1 MQICWRDVVQ
11 RASDGGGGAGP
22 DPSMCGSVVAVMAK
36 RRCRGGVGGGWGSRA
51 STDGGEKSRCMIGWI
66 DVVHLPDVGFAFW
79 IGGGWFSCTIRG
91 NLRRCWIQRRLVV
104 FHDHGQSSYSGTD
117 QEFVLKR
124 EMGLLTRD
132 TMKETRSKAVRSIA
146 IRAAYHRLSHRRKMM
161 IRATIS
167 YREPA
172 IESINVGYGQRQGSM
187 YLSTT
192 PF

>member
-91 NLRRCWIQRRLVV
+91 NSSKML
-104 FHDHGQSSYSGTD
+104 DSKATSYSGTD